1 MLTTLHTT
9 LGRLTQKERR
19 RLLLGAAGEVV
30 LQLVDTAFFA
40 ALLLLV
46 ALYTRAGS
54 LGKVLP
60 LPAGELKEQPL
71 WVLGGFLLAYA
82 GKSALAWWW
91 TTRQWQSVYGVATRL
106 SAQNLSRFFQSDYH
120 HYVHVD
126 SAVQVR
132 RVSQQPVEFA
142 LYLLRN
148 VQLLLSQAVLLVLI
162 GGSLLLYKPLLVGL
176 LALFLLPPA
185 ALMVL
190 VLQRRQQGVRTGV
203 KTTSARALQYLK
215 EALAGYVE
223 SQVFG
228 RKEFFIN
235 RYAHQQAALNR
246 QLAGQQAVQA
256 ASSRLMEVVAVLAI
270 AVLLVG
276 STLFEGSVSVVT
288 VGAFAA
294 AAYKVLPGLVRIINS
309 LGQVKAYAF
318 VLDDLPAPAAEPQ
331 LSQAAQEGAPIRSLR
346 FADVRFSFGAKTI
359 LDHFSASAQSG
370 DFIGI
375 RGLSGRGKTTLVNL
389 LLGFHRPDSGRVYI
403 NEQEVTAATAP
414 QWWQRISYVKQQPF
428 FVHDTAVRNVVLT
441 DGPYSEEQYQR
452 VAALSGCTRF
462 THGATEGIIRENGKN
477 ISGGQR
483 QRLALARA
491 LYKDFDLLILDEPFS
506 EMDAGA
512 EEELL
517 QHLARLAGEG
527 KIILLITHGS
537 EPLRYCTKLISL
549 DN

>member
-1 MLTTLHTT
+1 VLTIIYTTLS
-9 LGRLTQKERR
+9 RLTPKERR
-19 RLLLGAAGEVV
+19 RLLSGAAGEVG
-30 LQLVDTAFFA
+30 LQLLDTAFFA

-46 ALYTRAGS
+46 ALYTQQEAVAGH
-54 LGKVLP
+54 LP
-60 LPAGELKEQPL
+60 VVASGLKDQPL
-71 WVLGGFLLAYA
+71 LVLGSFLLAYG

-91 TTRQWQSVYGVATRL
+91 TSRQWLSVYGVATRL
-106 SAQNLSRFFQSDYH
+106 SAQNLARFLRSDYH

-148 VQLLLSQAVLLVLI
+148 VQLLLGQAVLLVLI
-162 GGSLLLYKPLLVGL
+162 GASLLLYKPQLVGL

-185 ALMVL
+185 ALVL
-190 VLQRRQQGVRTGV
+190 WVLQRRQQGVRAGV
-203 KTTSARALQYLK
+203 KTASARALQYLR

-223 SQVFG
+223 SQVYG
-228 RKEFFIN
+228 RKDFFVN
-235 RYAHQQAALNR
+235 RYARQQAVLNH
-246 QLAGQQAVQA
+246 QLSGQQAVQA
-256 ASSRLMEVVAVLAI
+256 AASRLMEVVAVLAI
-270 AVLLVG
+270 TVLLVG
-276 STLFEGSVSVVT
+276 STLFEGAVSAVT
-288 VGAFAA
+288 AGAFAA

-309 LGQVKAYAF
+309 VGQIRAYAF
-318 VLDDLPAPAAEPQ
+318 VLEDLPVPTTESLHPEAVP
-331 LSQAAQEGAPIRSLR
+331 EGSRIRSLR
-346 FADVRFSFGAKTI
+346 LEDVVFSFGTKTI
-359 LDHFSASAQSG
+359 LNRFNCSAQSG

-389 LLGFHRPDSGRVYI
+389 LLGFYRPHSGSVYI
-403 NEQEVTAATAP
+403 NEQEVQEATAP
-414 QWWQRISYVKQQPF
+414 RWWQRISYVKQQPF

-441 DGPYSEEQYQR
+441 DGPYSEERYQR
-452 VAALSGCTRF
+452 VVEVSGCARF
-462 THGATEGIIRENGKN
+462 TGGAVDGIIRENGKN

-506 EMDAGA
+506 EMDGDA

-537 EPLRYCTKLISL
+537 QPLRYCTKLISL
-549 DN
+549 DT